1 MGWDS
6 TSFFQMYTFGDGWN
20 NVYGNRNFTKNISW
34 AVTDVEWGDWCQY
47 YTATYELLKES
58 TVYDGANGY
67 IVHSYTFTQNVYSSI
82 LFDVRKLILA
92 AFLQDKTAHFIDTS
106 QLGTSVFLS

>member
-1 MGWDS
+1 
-6 TSFFQMYTFGDGWN
+6 MYTFGPDWN

-67 IVHSYTFTQNVYSSI
+67 IVHSYTFT
-82 LFDVRKLILA
+82 
-92 AFLQDKTAHFIDTS
+92 
-106 QLGTSVFLS
+106 